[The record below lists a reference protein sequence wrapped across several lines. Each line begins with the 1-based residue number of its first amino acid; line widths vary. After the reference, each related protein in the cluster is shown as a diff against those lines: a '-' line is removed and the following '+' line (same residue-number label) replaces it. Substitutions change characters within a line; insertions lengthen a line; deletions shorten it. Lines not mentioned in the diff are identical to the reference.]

1 MDASFVKNYFE
12 NMRVVSDYAKAVDSV
27 GLWASEK
34 MLIERYIPKTAK
46 VLELGCGAGRIA
58 IGMARLGY
66 ENIYASDFSTNMVD
80 VAKQL
85 AERDSLNVEFS
96 VQDATAISLPDETF
110 DVVIFGFN
118 GLMQIP
124 KHQNRFKAMCE
135 IHRVLKEDGLLIFTT
150 HDRALTADYWNAE
163 RKIWSSG
170 GNSKLLD
177 EFGDK
182 CYEGEHGEIF
192 IHSPD
197 AAEVE
202 RLLKFSGFDIVFES
216 VRSDIAEENSAV
228 KDFSDECVFRVVKK
242 TD

>member
-12 NMRVVSDYAKAVDSV
+12 NMRVVSDYARAVDSV

-118 GLMQIP
+118 GLM
-124 KHQNRFKAMCE
+124 
-135 IHRVLKEDGLLIFTT
+135 
-150 HDRALTADYWNAE
+150 
-163 RKIWSSG
+163 
-170 GNSKLLD
+170 
-177 EFGDK
+177 
-182 CYEGEHGEIF
+182 
-192 IHSPD
+192 
-197 AAEVE
+197 
-202 RLLKFSGFDIVFES
+202 
-216 VRSDIAEENSAV
+216 
-228 KDFSDECVFRVVKK
+228 
-242 TD
+242 